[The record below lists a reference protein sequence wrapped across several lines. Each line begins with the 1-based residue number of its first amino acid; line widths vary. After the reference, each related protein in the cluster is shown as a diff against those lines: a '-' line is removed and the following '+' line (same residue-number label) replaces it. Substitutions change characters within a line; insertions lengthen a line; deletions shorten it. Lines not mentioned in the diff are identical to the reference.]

1 VDAQAARRSRPLANG
16 KGGEA
21 AQISSSS
28 MRTPSSWRWDPR
40 APPRYVTAPGGY
52 VRGGLYAA
60 TDHLPA
66 QWKMAIAP
74 PRL

>member
-28 MRTPSSWRWDPR
+28 MRTPSSWALGPSR
-40 APPRYVTAPGGY
+40 APTVCDRPRRLRPRWPIRCDGSPTGAVKNGYRPTAP
-52 VRGGLYAA
+52 
-60 TDHLPA
+60 
-66 QWKMAIAP
+66 
-74 PRL
+74 